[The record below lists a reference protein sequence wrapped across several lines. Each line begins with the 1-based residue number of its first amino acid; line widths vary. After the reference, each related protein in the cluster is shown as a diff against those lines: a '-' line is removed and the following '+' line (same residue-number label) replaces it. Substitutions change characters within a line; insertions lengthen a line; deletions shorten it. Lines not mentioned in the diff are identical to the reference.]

1 MHAHFLLHASSGV
14 SDNWVAIALHKL
26 TKWRV
31 ISQSGSPLA
40 LFNNSTEKGLLMPRA
55 LAKKND
61 AVDLLDADHVA
72 VKKLFENYRKLCES
86 DASSDEKLGIAEQI
100 CQELKVHAQIEEEI
114 FYPALR
120 DAIDDDLLLDE
131 AAVEHSSAKELIA
144 QITEMSPEDDLY
156 DARVTVLGEY
166 IDHHVK
172 EEREQIFVKA
182 RKSKVD
188 LVSMAQELSQ
198 RKMELM
204 EEMKSEA

>member
-1 MHAHFLLHASSGV
+1 
-14 SDNWVAIALHKL
+14 
-26 TKWRV
+26 
-31 ISQSGSPLA
+31 
-40 LFNNSTEKGLLMPRA
+40 MPRA

-72 VKKLFENYRKLCES
+72 VKKLFENYRKLCET
-86 DASSDEKLGIAEQI
+86 DGPTDEKLALAEQI
-100 CQELKVHAQIEEEI
+100 CQELTVHAQIEEEI

-120 DAIDDDLLLDE
+120 DAIEDDLLLDE
-131 AAVEHSSAKELIA
+131 AEVEHASAKDLIA
-144 QITEMSPEDDLY
+144 QISEMSPEDDLY

-172 EEREQIFVKA
+172 EEREEIFVKA

-188 LVSMAQELSQ
+188 LVSMTQELSQ

-204 EEMKSEA
+204 ESMQSEA

>member
-1 MHAHFLLHASSGV
+1 
-14 SDNWVAIALHKL
+14 
-26 TKWRV
+26 
-31 ISQSGSPLA
+31 
-40 LFNNSTEKGLLMPRA
+40 MPRA

-72 VKKLFENYRKLCES
+72 VKKLFENYRKLCET
-86 DASSDEKLGIAEQI
+86 DGPTDEKLALAEQI
-100 CQELKVHAQIEEEI
+100 CQELTVHAQIEEEI

-120 DAIDDDLLLDE
+120 EAIEDDLLLDE
-131 AAVEHSSAKELIA
+131 AEVEHASAKDLIA
-144 QITEMSPEDDLY
+144 QISEMSPEDDLY

-172 EEREQIFVKA
+172 EEREEIFVKA

-188 LVSMAQELSQ
+188 LVSMTQELSQ

-204 EEMKSEA
+204 ESMQSEA